1 MVRVWGI
8 NSPKEHILFV
18 MSTQRSSQL
27 AGTKIGNGKAGLQIE
42 DSEIN
47 DTVLDVQ
54 IASAESQRPNKI
66 NKQMKSEGSRVW

>member
-1 MVRVWGI
+1 MG
-8 NSPKEHILFV
+8 
-18 MSTQRSSQL
+18 TQRSSQL
-27 AGTKIGNGKAGLQIE
+27 AGTEIGSGRAGLQIE

-54 IASAESQRPNKI
+54 IASAESKRPNKI